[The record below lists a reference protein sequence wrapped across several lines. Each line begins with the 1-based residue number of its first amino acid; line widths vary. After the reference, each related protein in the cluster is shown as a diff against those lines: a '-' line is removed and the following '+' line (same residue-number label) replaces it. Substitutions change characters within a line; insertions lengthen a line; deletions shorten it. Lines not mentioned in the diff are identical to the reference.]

1 MKAGIINFYKPT
13 GMTSQ
18 TAVNIVKRLTGAKKA
33 GHCGTLDP
41 LACGVLPIMLD
52 NAVKASEYL
61 TDHDKT
67 YIAGIKLGIT
77 TDSGDITG
85 NTLSVYEGDHP
96 SFEEFAKAAKSFV
109 GEQMQVPP
117 MYSALK
123 RDGKKLVDLARQGIT
138 VEREAR
144 KITVYS
150 LTPFQKE
157 NEFFMTVSCSR
168 GTYIRTLCED
178 IGAALGCGATM
189 SFLERAVVGS
199 FCKED
204 SFTEED
210 IKNGR
215 YVLTPVES
223 IFPFPELRL
232 PEFYDRLFANGQA
245 IQTKKLGLDAEAGE
259 TFKVY
264 GKDGFYAIGEIA
276 EKDGEKALKI
286 KKIFFPYQI

>member
-1 MKAGIINFYKPT
+1 MINGIINFYKPA

-41 LACGVLPIMLD
+41 IACGVLPIMLG
-52 NAVKASEYL
+52 NAVKASEFL

-67 YIAGIKLGIT
+67 YIAGITFGYT

-85 NTLSVYEGDHP
+85 NVLSRTEGNIPDFN
-96 SFEEFAKAAKSFV
+96 SFSQAAGKFT
-109 GEQMQVPP
+109 GEIMQVPP

-123 RDGKKLVDLARQGIT
+123 RDGQKLVDLARKGIT

-150 LTPFQKE
+150 IKPFETEKGYFLE
-157 NEFFMTVSCSR
+157 VACSR

-178 IGAALGCGATM
+178 IGNVLGCGAVM
-189 SFLERAVVGS
+189 NSLERTVVGD
-199 FCKED
+199 FYKVD

-210 IKNGR
+210 IKNGN
-215 YVLTPVES
+215 YTVIPTENV
-223 IFPFPELRL
+223 FPYEKLVL
-232 PEFYDRLFANGQA
+232 PEFFDKLFSNGQP
-245 IQTKKLGLDAEAGE
+245 IYVKKLGMDPELWA
-259 TFKVY
+259 KYRVY
-264 GKDGFYAIGEIA
+264 GKNGFYAIGEIA
-276 EKDGEKALKI
+276 EKDGEKVLKCT
-286 KKIFFPYQI
+286 KFFHGA

>member
-1 MKAGIINFYKPT
+1 MINGIVNFYKPT

-41 LACGVLPIMLD
+41 LACGVLPVMLGS
-52 NAVKASEYL
+52 AVKASEYL

-67 YIAGIKLGIT
+67 YIAGIKLGVT

-85 NTLSVYEGDHP
+85 SILTEHKGTLP
-96 SFEEFAKAAKSFV
+96 SFEEFALAAKGFE
-109 GEQMQVPP
+109 GEIMQIPP

-150 LTPFQKE
+150 VTPFEKDGT
-157 NEFFMTVSCSR
+157 FYMTVACSR

-178 IGAALGCGATM
+178 IGEKLGCGGTM
-189 SFLERAVVGS
+189 SFLERAVVGE
-199 FCKED
+199 FKKED

-210 IKNGR
+210 IKAGN
-215 YVLTPVES
+215 YKVIPVDS
-223 IFPFPELRL
+223 IFPYQSIKLTDFYNRL
-232 PEFYDRLFANGQA
+232 VFNGQA
-245 IQTKKLGLDAEAGE
+245 VAIKKLGINAENGE
-259 TFKVY
+259 KFKLY
-264 GKDGFYAIGEIA
+264 GENGFYGIGEVC
-276 EKDGEKALKI
+276 EKEEEKTLKCI
-286 KKIFFPYQI
+286 KFFLSDQM

>member
-1 MKAGIINFYKPT
+1 MTEGIINFYKPT

-41 LACGVLPIMLD
+41 LAQGVLPIMLG

-67 YIAGIKLGIT
+67 YIAGIKLGT
-77 TDSGDITG
+77 VTDSGDITG
-85 NTLSVYEGDHP
+85 NVISAHNGPLP
-96 SFEEFAKAAKSFV
+96 SFEEFADTAKRFI

-150 LTPFQKE
+150 LTPFE
-157 NEFFMTVSCSR
+157 GNGEFFMTVSCSR

-189 SFLERAVVGS
+189 SFLERAVVGN
-199 FCKED
+199 FRKED

-210 IKNGR
+210 LKCGNYAI
-215 YVLTPVES
+215 TPVENV
-223 IFPFPELRL
+223 FPFPELRL
-232 PEFYDRLFANGQA
+232 TEFFDRLFANGQA
-245 IQTKKLGLDAEAGE
+245 IMLKKLGFDGE
-259 TFKVY
+259 IGTEYKVF
-264 GKDGFYAIGEIA
+264 GKNGFYAIGEII
-276 EKDGEKALKI
+276 ETDNVKYLKS

>member
-1 MKAGIINFYKPT
+1 MINGIINFYKPA

-41 LACGVLPIMLD
+41 IACGVLPIMLG
-52 NAVKASEYL
+52 NAVKASEFL

-67 YIAGIKLGIT
+67 YIAGITFGYT

-85 NTLSVYEGDHP
+85 NVLSRTEGNLPDYNAF
-96 SFEEFAKAAKSFV
+96 SQAACKFT
-109 GEQMQVPP
+109 GEIMQVPP

-123 RDGKKLVDLARQGIT
+123 RDGQKLVDLARKGIT

-150 LTPFQKE
+150 IKPFETEKGY
-157 NEFFMTVSCSR
+157 FMEVACSR

-178 IGAALGCGATM
+178 IGNLLGCGAVM
-189 SFLERAVVGS
+189 NSLERTVVGDFS
-199 FCKED
+199 KED

-210 IKNGR
+210 IKNGN
-215 YVLTPVES
+215 YTVIPTENV
-223 IFPFPELRL
+223 FPYEKLVL
-232 PEFYDRLFANGQA
+232 PEFFDKLFSNGQP
-245 IQTKKLGLDAEAGE
+245 IYVKKLGMDPSLCA
-259 TFKVY
+259 KYRVY
-264 GKDGFYAIGEIA
+264 GKNGFYAIGEIA
-276 EKDGEKALKI
+276 EKDGEKVLKCT
-286 KKIFFPYQI
+286 KFFHGA

>member
-1 MKAGIINFYKPT
+1 MTEGIINFYKPT

-41 LACGVLPIMLD
+41 LAQGVLPIMLG

-67 YIAGIKLGIT
+67 YIAGIKLGT
-77 TDSGDITG
+77 VTDSGDITG
-85 NTLSVYEGDHP
+85 NVISAYEGTLP
-96 SFEEFAKAAKSFV
+96 SFEEFADAAKRFT

-138 VEREAR
+138 VEREPR

-150 LTPFQKE
+150 ITPFE
-157 NEFFMTVSCSR
+157 RDGEFFMTVSCSR

-189 SFLERAVVGS
+189 SSLERTVVGN
-199 FCKED
+199 FRKDD

-210 IKNGR
+210 MKRGN
-215 YVLTPVES
+215 YVITPVENV
-223 IFPFPELRL
+223 FPFPELRL
-232 PEFYDRLFANGQA
+232 TEFFDRLFANGQA
-245 IQTKKLGLDAEAGE
+245 VMLKKLGFDGKIGAEY
-259 TFKVY
+259 KVF
-264 GKDGFYAIGEIA
+264 GKNGFYAIGEII
-276 EKDGEKALKI
+276 ETDGVKYLKS

>member
-1 MKAGIINFYKPT
+1 MINGIVNFYKPS

-18 TAVNIVKRLTGAKKA
+18 TAVNMVKRLTGAKKA

-41 LACGVLPIMLD
+41 LACGVLPIMLG

-67 YIAGIKLGIT
+67 YIAGIKLGVT

-85 NTLSVYEGDHP
+85 NILTEHQGTIP
-96 SFEEFAKAAKSFV
+96 SFEEFALAAKGFE
-109 GEQMQVPP
+109 GEIMQIPP

-144 KITVYS
+144 RITVYS
-150 LTPFQKE
+150 LCPFEKDGA
-157 NEFFMTVSCSR
+157 FYMTVSCSR

-178 IGAALGCGATM
+178 IGAQLGCGATM
-189 SFLERAVVGS
+189 SSLERAVVGE
-199 FCKED
+199 FKKED

-210 IKNGR
+210 IKAGN
-215 YVLTPVES
+215 YQVIPVDTV
-223 IFPFPELRL
+223 FPYPSLSLSDFYNRL
-232 PEFYDRLFANGQA
+232 VFNGQA
-245 IQTKKLGLDAEAGE
+245 VAIKKLGINTENGDKYKL
-259 TFKVY
+259 Y
-264 GKDGFYAIGEIA
+264 GKGGFYGIGEVT
-276 EKDGEKALKI
+276 EKEGEKTLKCI
-286 KKIFFPYQI
+286 KFFLSDQM

>member
-1 MKAGIINFYKPT
+1 MTEGIINFYKPT

-41 LACGVLPIMLD
+41 LAQGVLPIMLG

-67 YIAGIKLGIT
+67 YIAGIKLGT
-77 TDSGDITG
+77 VTDSGDITG
-85 NTLSVYEGDHP
+85 NVISAYEGTLP
-96 SFEEFAKAAKSFV
+96 SFEEFADAAKRFT

-138 VEREAR
+138 VEREPR

-150 LTPFQKE
+150 LAPFERDGK
-157 NEFFMTVSCSR
+157 FFMTVSCSR

-178 IGAALGCGATM
+178 IGVALGCGATM
-189 SFLERAVVGS
+189 SSLERTVVGN
-199 FCKED
+199 FRKDD

-210 IKNGR
+210 MMRGN
-215 YVLTPVES
+215 YVITPVENV
-223 IFPFPELRL
+223 FPFPELKL
-232 PEFYDRLFANGQA
+232 TEFFDRLFANGQA
-245 IQTKKLGLDAEAGE
+245 IMLKKLGFDGE
-259 TFKVY
+259 IGTEYKVF
-264 GKDGFYAIGEIA
+264 GKNGFYAIGEII
-276 EKDGEKALKI
+276 ETDGVKYLKS

>member
-1 MKAGIINFYKPT
+1 MTDGIVNFYKPT

-41 LACGVLPIMLD
+41 LACGVLPVMLG

-67 YIAGIKLGIT
+67 YIAGIKLGVT

-85 NTLSVYEGDHP
+85 AVINRFEGRLP
-96 SFEEFAKAAKSFV
+96 TFEEFSEATKRFA
-109 GEQMQVPP
+109 GEIMQTPP

-150 LTPFQKE
+150 IIPFEKE
-157 NEFFMTVSCSR
+157 DGFYKTVSCSR
-168 GTYIRTLCED
+168 GTYIRTLCGD
-178 IGAALGCGATM
+178 IG
-189 SFLERAVVGS
+189 V
-199 FCKED
+199 
-204 SFTEED
+204 
-210 IKNGR
+210 
-215 YVLTPVES
+215 
-223 IFPFPELRL
+223 
-232 PEFYDRLFANGQA
+232 
-245 IQTKKLGLDAEAGE
+245 
-259 TFKVY
+259 
-264 GKDGFYAIGEIA
+264 
-276 EKDGEKALKI
+276 
-286 KKIFFPYQI
+286 

>member
-41 LACGVLPIMLD
+41 LACGVLPVMLD

-67 YIAGIKLGIT
+67 YIAVIKLVIT
-77 TDSGDITG
+77 TDIGDITG
-85 NTLSVYEGDHP
+85 NVISEYDGVLP
-96 SFEEFAKAAKSFV
+96 SFEEFSKIAKTFE
-109 GEQMQVPP
+109 GELMQVPP

-210 IKNGR
+210 IKDGR

-223 IFPFPELRL
+223 IFPFPELTL

-245 IQTKKLGLDAEAGE
+245 IQIKKLGLKAEAG
-259 TFKVY
+259 TNFKVF
-264 GKDGFYAIGEIA
+264 GPNGFYAIGEIS
-276 EKDGEKALKI
+276 EKDGEKTLKS
-286 KKIFFPYQI
+286 KKIFFPNLI

>member
-1 MKAGIINFYKPT
+1 MINGIVNFYKPT

-41 LACGVLPIMLD
+41 LACGVLPIMVG

-67 YIAGIKLGIT
+67 YIAGIKLGVT

-85 NTLSVYEGDHP
+85 NILTEHNGALP
-96 SFEEFAKAAKSFV
+96 SFNEFADAAKGFE
-109 GEQMQVPP
+109 GEIMQIPP

-123 RDGKKLVDLARQGIT
+123 RDGQKLVDLARKGIT
-138 VEREAR
+138 IEREAR

-150 LTPFQKE
+150 LVPFE
-157 NEFFMTVSCSR
+157 EAGEFYMTVSCSR

-178 IGAALGCGATM
+178 IGKSLGCGGTM
-189 SFLERAVVGS
+189 SFLERAVVGE
-199 FCKED
+199 FKKEE

-210 IKNGR
+210 IRNGN
-215 YVLTPVES
+215 YEIIPVDR
-223 IFPFPELRL
+223 IFPYPTVTLN
-232 PEFYDRLFANGQA
+232 EFYNRLIFNGQA
-245 IQTKKLGLDAEAGE
+245 VIIKKLGLEGE
-259 TFKVY
+259 IGDKFKLY
-264 GKDGFYAIGEIA
+264 DEKGFYGIGEII
-276 EKDGEKALKI
+276 EKEGQKTLKCI
-286 KKIFFPYQI
+286 KFFLSDQM

>member
-1 MKAGIINFYKPT
+1 MKAGIINFYKPS

-67 YIAGIKLGIT
+67 YIAGIKLGET

-85 NTLSVYEGDHP
+85 NVISAYEGELP
-96 SFEEFAKAAKSFV
+96 SFEEFALTAKSFI
-109 GEQMQVPP
+109 GEQLQVPP

-144 KITVYS
+144 RITVYS
-150 LTPFQKE
+150 ITPFQKE
-157 NEFFMTVSCSR
+157 NRFFMTVSCSR

-178 IGAALGCGATM
+178 IGTALGCGATM
-189 SFLERAVVGS
+189 SFLERAVVGT
-199 FCKED
+199 FCKKD

-210 IKNGR
+210 IKNGT
-215 YVLTPVES
+215 YSVTPVENV
-223 IFPFPELRL
+223 FPFPELTL
-232 PEFYDRLFANGQA
+232 PEFYDRLFSNGQA
-245 IQTKKLGLDAEAGE
+245 IHIKKLGLNAQTGE
-259 TFKVY
+259 QFKIF
-264 GKDGFYAIGEIA
+264 GKEGFYAIGEIT
-276 EKDGEKALKI
+276 EKDGEKALKS
-286 KKIFFPYQI
+286 KKIFFPNLI

>member
-1 MKAGIINFYKPT
+1 MTDGIVNFYKPT

-18 TAVNIVKRLTGAKKA
+18 RAVNIVKRLTGAKKA

-41 LACGVLPIMLD
+41 LARGVLPVMLG

-67 YIAGIKLGIT
+67 YVAGIKLGIT

-85 NTLSVYEGDHP
+85 NVLNRFEGKLP
-96 SFEEFAKAAKSFV
+96 TFNEFSEGAKGFV
-109 GEQMQVPP
+109 GEIMQTPP

-150 LTPFQKE
+150 IVPFEKDDG
-157 NEFFMTVSCSR
+157 FYMTVSCSR

-178 IGAALGCGATM
+178 IGAVLGCGATM
-189 SFLERAVVGS
+189 SYLERAVVGD
-199 FCKED
+199 FKKED
-204 SFTEED
+204 SCTEED
-210 IKNGR
+210 IKNGN
-215 YVLTPVES
+215 YTVIPVES
-223 IFPFPELRL
+223 VFPYSALTL
-232 PEFYDRLFANGQA
+232 PSFYDRLFANGQA
-245 IQTKKLGLDAEAGE
+245 ISARKLGITDKAG
-259 TFKVY
+259 TKYKVY
-264 GKDGFYAIGEIA
+264 GRDGFYAVA
-276 EKDGEKALKI
+276 ELTEKYGEKVLKCL
-286 KKIFFPYQI
+286 KFFLPSQI

>member
-1 MKAGIINFYKPT
+1 MTQGIINFYKPT

-18 TAVNIVKRLTGAKKA
+18 TAVNVVKRLTGAKKA

-67 YIAGIKLGIT
+67 YISGIKLGIT

-85 NTLSVYEGDHP
+85 NTLSVYEGVLP
-96 SFEEFAKAAKSFV
+96 SFEEFARTAKSFV

-150 LTPFQKE
+150 LTPFE
-157 NEFFMTVSCSR
+157 RDGELFMTVSCSR

-178 IGAALGCGATM
+178 IGAALGCGAAM
-189 SFLERAVVGS
+189 SFLERVVVGN
-199 FCKED
+199 FRKEN
-204 SFTEED
+204 SFTED
-210 IKNGR
+210 DLKRGD
-215 YVLTPVES
+215 YVITPVES
-223 IFPFPELRL
+223 VFPFPELNL
-232 PEFYDRLFANGQA
+232 PDFFDRLFANGQA
-245 IQTKKLGLDAEAGE
+245 IMLKKLGFDGEAGAE
-259 TFKVY
+259 YKVF
-264 GKDGFYAIGEIA
+264 GKNGFYAIGEII
-276 EKDGEKALKI
+276 ETGGVKYLKS

>member
-67 YIAGIKLGIT
+67 YVAGIKLGIT

-85 NTLSVYEGDHP
+85 NVISEHDGILP
-96 SFEEFAKAAKSFV
+96 SFEEFSKIAKTFE
-109 GEQMQVPP
+109 GELMQVPS

-123 RDGKKLVDLARQGIT
+123 RDGQKLVDLARKGIT

-157 NEFFMTVSCSR
+157 NGFYMEVSCSR

-178 IGAALGCGATM
+178 IGTALGCGAAM
-189 SFLERAVVGS
+189 SFLERTVVGT
-199 FCKED
+199 FCKKD

-210 IKNGR
+210 IKSGS
-215 YVLTPVES
+215 YCVTPVEKV
-223 IFPFPELRL
+223 FPFPELEL
-232 PEFYDRLFANGQA
+232 PDFFDRLFSNGQA
-245 IQTKKLGLDAEAGE
+245 VSIKKLGLKAEIGE
-259 TFKVY
+259 TFKIF
-264 GKDGFYAIGEIA
+264 GKDGFYAIGEIT
-276 EKDGEKALKI
+276 EKDGEKALKS
-286 KKIFFPYQI
+286 KKIIFPNQI

>member
-1 MKAGIINFYKPT
+1 MKSGIINFYKPT

-67 YIAGIKLGIT
+67 YIAGIKLGVT

-85 NTLSVYEGDHP
+85 NVISAYEGKLP
-96 SFEEFAKAAKSFV
+96 SFEEFAATAKSFI

-157 NEFFMTVSCSR
+157 NGFFMTVSCSR

-178 IGAALGCGATM
+178 IGGALGCGATM

-210 IKNGR
+210 IKNGV
-215 YVLTPVES
+215 YSVTPVES
-223 IFPFPELRL
+223 VFPFPELIL

-245 IQTKKLGLDAEAGE
+245 IHIKKLGLKAQTGE
-259 TFKVY
+259 QFKIF
-264 GKDGFYAIGEIA
+264 GKEGFYAIGEIT

-286 KKIFFPYQI
+286 KKIFFPRLI

>member
-1 MKAGIINFYKPT
+1 MTDGIINFYKPT

-41 LACGVLPIMLD
+41 LACGVLPIMLGA
-52 NAVKASEYL
+52 AVKASEYL
-61 TDHDKT
+61 TDHDKI
-67 YIAGIKLGIT
+67 YIAGIKLGVT

-85 NTLSVYEGDHP
+85 TELSRYEGELP
-96 SFEEFAKAAKSFV
+96 SFEELCQAAKGFV
-109 GEQMQVPP
+109 GEIMQIPP

-123 RDGKKLVDLARQGIT
+123 RDGQKLVDLARQGIT

-150 LTPFQKE
+150 IEPFQKE
-157 NEFFMTVSCSR
+157 DGFYMTVSCSR

-189 SFLERAVVGS
+189 SYLERAVVGD
-199 FCKED
+199 FKKEE

-210 IKNGR
+210 IKKGD
-215 YVLTPVES
+215 YTLIPVEEV
-223 IFPFPELRL
+223 FPYPSLTL

-245 IQTKKLGLDAEAGE
+245 ISTKKLGIREDTG
-259 TFKVY
+259 TRYKIY
-264 GKDGFYAIGEIA
+264 GKDGFYAIAEIT
-276 EKDGEKALKI
+276 EKDGEKVLKCV
-286 KKIFFPYQI
+286 KFFLPTQI